1 MDQDMDGSVTFE
13 EYLVVMSMLSRGSL
27 DEKLQWVFNLYDSN
41 GDGQLTTDKL
51 TIVATSVY
59 EMLGSYTDP
68 PWIRDNTIK
77 AHVTR
82 VFSVRTKKNCVLTD
96 QFHPHKLSIFFKMD
110 SNKDGILTFTEFKE
124 YCVNVSIGVVESC
137 LYTYSTIVPCHS
149 QAGRYHRISDG
160 PRRSF

>member
-59 EMLGSYTDP
+59 EMLGSCTNP
-68 PWIRDNTIK
+68 PWIQDNTIED
-77 AHVTR
+77 HVTR
-82 VFSVRTKKNCVLTD
+82 VFSVRTSTGPKYEPLRQRALLAIQKGLRT
-96 QFHPHKLSIFFKMD
+96 LY
-110 SNKDGILTFTEFKE
+110 SNA
-124 YCVNVSIGVVESC
+124 
-137 LYTYSTIVPCHS
+137 LYQSGSY
-149 QAGRYHRISDG
+149 
-160 PRRSF
+160 